1 MTRNDDAIKG
11 GKDAY
16 EMQAEGGEKALVRET
31 EDEPG
36 ISIALAASITPFVL
50 SNAQYLANN
59 DT

>member
-1 MTRNDDAIKG
+1 MK
-11 GKDAY
+11 
-16 EMQAEGGEKALVRET
+16 MQAEGGEKALVREM